1 MKRLF
6 SVLRITIIG
15 FVAIDVF
22 LFLILFLESAIEGSK
37 MPLEYLG
44 FVNLYGMIVS
54 VIFGYM
60 DRPIL
65 EKRLLIGITVGALL
79 LIFTSFF
86 IGSELLLKQSA
97 FLFFGIVV
105 GRKAVVAI
113 DMLLSKSDKDDTKK

>member
-22 LFLILFLESAIEGSK
+22 LFLILFLESAIEGTK

-79 LIFTSFF
+79 LIITSFF

-105 GRKAVVAI
+105 GRIAVVAI

>member
-15 FVAIDVF
+15 FVAINVF
-22 LFLILFLESAIEGSK
+22 LFLILFLESYIEGSN
-37 MPLEYLG
+37 MPFEYLG
-44 FVNLYGMIVS
+44 FVNLYGIIIS
-54 VIFGYM
+54 VIFGYL

-65 EKRLLIGITVGALL
+65 EKRLLIGVTIGTVL
-79 LIFTSFF
+79 LIITSFF
-86 IGSELLLKQSA
+86 IGSELLVKQSVC
-97 FLFFGIVV
+97 LFFGIVV